1 MGMIKNIISGIEFQ
15 NSKISV
21 EDIISRDKTT
31 ELDWV
36 FNVENQYI
44 RKVNIGNQVIC
55 EIPHD
60 NWEKAVKVVERNV
73 DFFILDIKNGYG

>member
-1 MGMIKNIISGIEFQ
+1 MGIEFQ

-60 NWEKAVKVVERNV
+60 NWEKAVKSC
-73 DFFILDIKNGYG
+73 